1 MALPS
6 SGQISVSSIRTE
18 FDQAGRTPYS
28 FSHQMDPTFAAGS
41 NAGYTPVNQKSTSK
55 PSTTDP
61 DNISEWYSYNHSE
74 NWPCGGSGGLGGPV
88 SMDVSSCRR
97 KFFRVSL
104 SGGVNYTADISVY
117 GDANSSSY
125 SYRIYDVYPF
135 TNTGAFVSTSPV
147 FSGTMSTSTTTHTYT
162 MSSSSVVIYVVVY
175 QNDCA

>member
-6 SGQISVSSIRTE
+6 SGQISASSIRTE
-18 FDQAGRTPYS
+18 FNQAGRSSYS
-28 FSHQMDPTFAAGS
+28 FSAQMDPTFAAGS
-41 NAGYTPVNQKSTSK
+41 NAGYTPVNQKSTTI
-55 PSTTDP
+55 PSTSDP

-88 SMDVSSCRR
+88 SMDVSNCRR

-117 GDANSSSY
+117 GNTSSSSY

-162 MSSSSVVIYVVVY
+162 MTSSSVVIYAVVY